1 MLEAG
6 SLQIVK
12 SNFEIEIMK
21 PKLLVQAKQNKNPNY
36 YKIDEKYD
44 PYKNKTSY
52 IDYDDFYDGLPI
64 YDP

>member
-1 MLEAG
+1 
-6 SLQIVK
+6 
-12 SNFEIEIMK
+12 MK